1 MDWPKMSGK
10 QPKKERTVGKQK
22 DAKTQQK
29 GLAKDQAVDEDQLKK
44 LALMRANEV
53 KKYMMRWR
61 RVPAERIQLKPARI
75 ISTTNKEYG
84 QVELSLTVM
93 NGGSGQSK

>member
-1 MDWPKMSGK
+1 MSGK
-10 QPKKERTVGKQK
+10 QAKKERTKSKQK

-29 GLAKDQAVDEDQLKK
+29 GLAKDQAVDEDQLKE

-53 KKYMMRWR
+53 KKYLTRWR

-84 QVELSLTVM
+84 QVVLYLSP
-93 NGGSGQSK
+93 K

>member
-1 MDWPKMSGK
+1 MSGK
-10 QPKKERTVGKQK
+10 QPKKERTDGKQK

-29 GLAKDQAVDEDQLKK
+29 GLANDQAVDEEQLKK
-44 LALMRANEV
+44 LALMRANKV

-84 QVELSLTVM
+84 QVELYPDCNEWGVRPS
-93 NGGSGQSK
+93 

>member
-10 QPKKERTVGKQK
+10 QPKKEKTDGKQK
-22 DAKTQQK
+22 DAKIEQ
-29 GLAKDQAVDEDQLKK
+29 VDDDQLKE
-44 LALMRANEV
+44 LALMRANTV
-53 KKYMMRWR
+53 KKYMTRCG

-93 NGGSGQSK
+93 NGGRAKLSN